1 MSKLAVSSAFDS
13 VIMVLSGSAFK
24 PAGGFGSTNTGF
36 GGTTTTGGGMFGATT
51 SQPNQSF
58 GGFGATSTNAGA
70 FGSTAANTSAFGGGG
85 GFGQQQVSGT
95 SVKFNPVTGTDTMM
109 KGGVQTN
116 INTRHQVRN
125 FIDIYFYAFLTHLDL
140 CCLSRT
146 SKSSFCKMWRN
157 IGQHNN

>member
-1 MSKLAVSSAFDS
+1 MSKLAVSSAFIDS

-36 GGTTTTGGGMFGATT
+36 GGTTTTGGGMFGAST

-58 GGFGATSTNAGA
+58 GGFGATSTGAGA
-70 FGSTAANTSAFGGGG
+70 FGSTAGANTSAFGGGG

-116 INTRHQVRN
+116 INTRHQVRKN
-125 FIDIYFYAFLTHLDL
+125 
-140 CCLSRT
+140 
-146 SKSSFCKMWRN
+146 
-157 IGQHNN
+157 Q